1 MHSSNVTQNADL
13 KWRGKNDLSF
23 FLWTNQGA
31 MTTRCIT
38 REVEIDNSRY
48 IIEVLKIV
56 EFSLL

>member
-13 KWRGKNDLSF
+13 KWRRKNDLSF

-38 REVEIDNSRY
+38 REGEADNSRY
-48 IIEVLKIV
+48 IIEASRVVK
-56 EFSLL
+56 FSFL